1 MNYIALLRGINV
13 GDSVRITMKELK
25 ALFEKTGCT
34 NVSTYI
40 NSGNVIFTSADD
52 RLVIRKTLEKEL
64 LKTTGTDIKVL
75 IKTKDEIDAIAA
87 AVPSGWKNDT
97 EQKADVAYLFD
108 VIDDAKIIDELPIK
122 KKFID
127 IRYVK
132 GALMWNV
139 KRADYNKS
147 RINKIISCGLY
158 KDMTIRNV
166 NTARALQTCIAAG
179 MPKA

>member
-13 GDSVRITMKELK
+13 GNSVRITMKELK

-40 NSGNVIFTSADD
+40 NSGNVIFTSSDD
-52 RLVIRKTLEKEL
+52 RLIIRKTVEKKL
-64 LKTTGTDIKVL
+64 LKMTGTDIKVL

-97 EQKADVAYLFD
+97 EQKTDIAYLLD
-108 VIDDAKIIDELPIK
+108 AIDDEKIIDELPIK
-122 KKFID
+122 KEYID

-132 GALMWNV
+132 GAIMWNL

-147 RINKIISCGLY
+147 RINKIISCELY

-166 NTARALQTCIAAG
+166 NTALALA
-179 MPKA
+179 KLL

>member
-13 GDSVRITMKELK
+13 GNSVRITMKELK

-40 NSGNVIFTSADD
+40 NSGNVIFTSSDD
-52 RLVIRKTLEKEL
+52 RIVIRKTVEKKL
-64 LKTTGTDIKVL
+64 LKMTGIDIKVL
-75 IKTKDEIDAIAA
+75 IKTKDEIDAITA
-87 AVPSGWKNDT
+87 AVPCTWKNDEKQRT
-97 EQKADVAYLFD
+97 DVAYLLD
-108 VIDDAKIIDELPIK
+108 AIDDAKIIDELPIK
-122 KKFID
+122 KEYID

-132 GALMWNV
+132 GAIMWNL

-166 NTARALQTCIAAG
+166 NTALALA
-179 MPKA
+179 KLL